1 MKIQLIT
8 IGKTSAPYLKEGIS
22 IYLKRL
28 EHYAKLEY
36 KELADVPAKG
46 LTPDALKKKE
56 GLVILEMLKPDD
68 VLILLDE
75 NGKHFTSREFAD
87 FIQKK
92 MNAGVK
98 QIIFVIGGAFGFSPE
113 VYARANAQISFS
125 KMTLSHEM
133 IRLFLVEQL
142 YRAHTILKG
151 ESYHHD

>member
-1 MKIQLIT
+1 
-8 IGKTSAPYLKEGIS
+8 
-22 IYLKRL
+22 
-28 EHYAKLEY
+28 
-36 KELADVPAKG
+36 
-46 LTPDALKKKE
+46 
-56 GLVILEMLKPDD
+56 MLKPDD

-113 VYARANAQISFS
+113 IYARANAQISFS

-151 ESYHHD
+151 ESYHHDWTDILIETYIFAQ